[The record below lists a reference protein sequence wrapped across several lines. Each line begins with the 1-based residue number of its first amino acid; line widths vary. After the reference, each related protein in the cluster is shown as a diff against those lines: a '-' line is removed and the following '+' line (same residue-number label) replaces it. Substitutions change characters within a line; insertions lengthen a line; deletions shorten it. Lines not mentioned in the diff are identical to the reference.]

1 MKRVLS
7 SASLKLLF
15 LTRMLGGLLGA
26 GVGLYVLIR
35 MQSSVG
41 TRREL
46 VVAPAV
52 VIAMIWSVLVVH
64 DWRTWRRLK
73 QVAVDDRFLYVSDY
87 SDSEEVTIP
96 LSDIVRVTQ
105 WRGRTL
111 RTVTVYLRSPSK
123 FGQRIQFQ
131 PKIEAWGWA
140 WKEDKVVQEL
150 RTLANVQ
157 PEKLRGERGSS

>member
-15 LTRMLGGLLGA
+15 LTRMLGGSLGA
-26 GVGLYVLIR
+26 GLGLYVLIR
-35 MQSSVG
+35 MQSPVG
-41 TRREL
+41 IRREL
-46 VVAPAV
+46 VVALAV
-52 VIAMIWSVLVVH
+52 VMVMIWGALIVN
-64 DWRTWRRLK
+64 DWRTWRRLR
-73 QVAVDDRFLYVSDY
+73 QVAVDDRFVYVSDY
-87 SDSEEVTIP
+87 SDAEEVTIP

-123 FGQRIQFQ
+123 FGRRIQFQ
-131 PKIEAWGWA
+131 PKIEEWGWA

-150 RTLANVQ
+150 RTLANAQ
-157 PEKLRGERGSS
+157 PEKLREK

>member
-15 LTRMLGGLLGA
+15 LTRMLGGSLGA
-26 GVGLYVLIR
+26 GLGLYDLIR
-35 MQSSVG
+35 MQSPVG
-41 TRREL
+41 IRREL
-46 VVAPAV
+46 VVALAV
-52 VIAMIWSVLVVH
+52 VMVMIWGALIVN
-64 DWRTWRRLK
+64 DWRTWRRLR
-73 QVAVDDRFLYVSDY
+73 QVAVDDRFVYVSDY
-87 SDSEEVTIP
+87 SDAEEVTIP

-123 FGQRIQFQ
+123 FGRGIQFQ
-131 PKIEAWGWA
+131 PKIEEWGWA

-150 RTLANVQ
+150 RTLANAQ
-157 PEKLRGERGSS
+157 PEKLREK

>member
-15 LTRMLGGLLGA
+15 LTRMLGGSLGA
-26 GVGLYVLIR
+26 GLGLYDLIR
-35 MQSSVG
+35 MQSPVG
-41 TRREL
+41 IRREL
-46 VVAPAV
+46 VVALAV
-52 VIAMIWSVLVVH
+52 VMVMIWGALIVN
-64 DWRTWRRLK
+64 DWRTWRRLR
-73 QVAVDDRFLYVSDY
+73 QVAVDDRFVYVSDY
-87 SDSEEVTIP
+87 SDAEEVTIP

-123 FGQRIQFQ
+123 FGRRIQFQ
-131 PKIEAWGWA
+131 PKIEEWGWA

-150 RTLANVQ
+150 RTLANAQ
-157 PEKLRGERGSS
+157 PEKLREK